1 VFGPASDPAVAERMR
16 IAALVNAAKRP
27 APANASR
34 DSAKRSRVAAKRSRV
49 AAKGPRVTA
58 KGPRVAAKRSRDSAK
73 RPKVAAKKSP
83 GAQGGRRPNQPTRP
97 KAASQ
102 KDRAGGSRSGSATA
116 QATALNRRRRIPV
129 ALAAA
134 FAVVVLATSFPLGGL
149 LSQHHQLAAAADQL
163 HRLRSANSLLAEQKR
178 QLDSN
183 AAIQRL
189 ARADYQLVSPGQTLY
204 DVLPPSRGS
213 ATASGG
219 APSVGD
225 PGTQP
230 LVAPANAPD
239 MSPDPS
245 LSQQSSTGGSGS
257 SAAAAGSAGAPQSG
271 SGGSSPTDRS
281 GKVVSPSS
289 FWSRVANSLEFWN

>member
-27 APANASR
+27 SPAKGSR
-34 DSAKRSRVAAKRSRV
+34 DSAKRSKIA
-49 AAKGPRVTA
+49 
-58 KGPRVAAKRSRDSAK
+58 AK
-73 RPKVAAKKSP
+73 RPKVAAKKPSR
-83 GAQGGRRPNQPTRP
+83 AQNGRRPNQPARP

-102 KDRAGGSRSGSATA
+102 KGRAGGSRSGSGTA

-129 ALAAA
+129 AVAAL
-134 FAVVVLATSFPLGGL
+134 FAAVVLATSFPLGGL

-213 ATASGG
+213 ATASSG
-219 APSVGD
+219 APTVGD

-245 LSQQSSTGGSGS
+245 LSQQSSTGS
-257 SAAAAGSAGAPQSG
+257 SATAAGSAGAPQSG

-281 GKVVSPSS
+281 GRVVSPSS
-289 FWSRVANSLEFWN
+289 FWSRVVNSLEFWN

>member
-27 APANASR
+27 SPANASR
-34 DSAKRSRVAAKRSRV
+34 DSAKRSK
-49 AAKGPRVTA
+49 
-58 KGPRVAAKRSRDSAK
+58 VAAKRSRDSAK
-73 RPKVAAKKSP
+73 RSKVAAKRPKVAAKKPSR
-83 GAQGGRRPNQPTRP
+83 AQSKRRPNQPARP
-97 KAASQ
+97 KAAS
-102 KDRAGGSRSGSATA
+102 KKGKEGGSRSGSGTA

-189 ARADYQLVSPGQTLY
+189 ARGDYQLVSPGQTLY

-213 ATASGG
+213 TTASGG

-257 SAAAAGSAGAPQSG
+257 PAAAAGSAGAAQAGP
-271 SGGSSPTDRS
+271 GGSSPTDRS
-281 GKVVSPSS
+281 GKVVGPSS

>member
-16 IAALVNAAKRP
+16 IAALVNSAKRPSPARGSTVSAKRSKVAAKRP
-27 APANASR
+27 KA
-34 DSAKRSRVAAKRSRV
+34 
-49 AAKGPRVTA
+49 
-58 KGPRVAAKRSRDSAK
+58 
-73 RPKVAAKKSP
+73 AAKKPSR
-83 GAQGGRRPNQPTRP
+83 AQNRRRPNQPARP
-97 KAASQ
+97 KAAAQ
-102 KDRAGGSRSGSATA
+102 KDKAEGSRSGSRTA
-116 QATALNRRRRIPV
+116 QAAALNRRRRIPV
-129 ALAAA
+129 ALAAG
-134 FAVVVLATSFPLGGL
+134 FAAVVLATSFPLGGL

-213 ATASGG
+213 TTVSGG
-219 APSVGD
+219 APTVGD

-230 LVAPANAPD
+230 PVAPANAPD

-245 LSQQSSTGGSGS
+245 LSQQSSIGGSGS
-257 SAAAAGSAGAPQSG
+257 SATAAGSTGAAQSG
-271 SGGSSPTDRS
+271 SGSSPPDRS
-281 GKVVSPSS
+281 GRVASPSS
-289 FWSRVANSLEFWN
+289 FWSRVTNSLEFWN

>member
-1 VFGPASDPAVAERMR
+1 MFGPASDPAVAERMR
-16 IAALVNAAKRP
+16 IAALVNAANRP
-27 APANASR
+27 SPARGS
-34 DSAKRSRVAAKRSRV
+34 SVSTKRSKVAAKRS
-49 AAKGPRVTA
+49 K
-58 KGPRVAAKRSRDSAK
+58 VAAKRPKVAAK
-73 RPKVAAKKSP
+73 RPKVAAKKPSR
-83 GAQGGRRPNQPTRP
+83 AQNGRRPSQPARP

-102 KDRAGGSRSGSATA
+102 KGKAGGSRSGSGTA

-129 ALAAA
+129 ALAAL
-134 FAVVVLATSFPLGGL
+134 FAAVVLATSFPLGGL
-149 LSQHHQLAAAADQL
+149 LSQRHQLAAAADQL
-163 HRLRSANSLLAEQKR
+163 HRLRSANGLLAEQKR

-219 APSVGD
+219 ALTVGD

-245 LSQQSSTGGSGS
+245 LSQQPSTGGSGS
-257 SAAAAGSAGAPQSG
+257 SATAAGSAGAPQSG

-281 GKVVSPSS
+281 GRVVSPSS
-289 FWSRVANSLEFWN
+289 FWSRVVNSLEFWN